1 MPRIV
6 IPKKVVQFRSNAGA
20 TMHLISVVAL
30 ASSLLASAPA
40 FAQGWTEYVNQNDF
54 FTVSFPGEPK
64 VQEIIYETEFS
75 LKLPARVY
83 SVDNGPSRYSLT
95 VVDYSDSAAKHA
107 ERLKNC
113 KADLG
118 GGDSCSN
125 PSRTEI
131 RGAMLHATWNLIKR
145 GGNLTYLS
153 YGVADLVE
161 GHFLQIT
168 NANES
173 RTFAAIHMHEN
184 RLYIL
189 EGTVP
194 KGAPAPGLFQQ
205 SLQFL
210 DKEGKRIRYQ
220 SIYTNGF
227 PPPPRTQYK

>member
-1 MPRIV
+1 MS
-6 IPKKVVQFRSNAGA
+6 FLTGA
-20 TMHLISVVAL
+20 TMRLISVVAL
-30 ASSLLASAPA
+30 ASSLLAAGPA

-64 VQEIIYETEFS
+64 VQEITYETEFS
-75 LKLPARVY
+75 LKLPAHVY
-83 SVDNGPSRYSLT
+83 SVDNGPNRYSLT
-95 VVDYSDSAAKHA
+95 VVDYSDTATRHA

-118 GGDSCSN
+118 GGDSCGN
-125 PSRTEI
+125 PSRTEL
-131 RGAMLHATWNLIKR
+131 RGAILHATWNLIKR
-145 GGNLTYLS
+145 GGKLTHLN

-189 EGTVP
+189 EGTVQ
-194 KGAPAPGLFQQ
+194 KGAAAPGLFQQ

-227 PPPPRTQYK
+227 PPPPRTQYR

>member
-1 MPRIV
+1 MR
-6 IPKKVVQFRSNAGA
+6 
-20 TMHLISVVAL
+20 LISIVAL
-30 ASSLLASAPA
+30 VFSLLVGASA
-40 FAQGWTEYVNQNDF
+40 FAQGWSEYKNQNDF

-64 VQEIIYETEFS
+64 VQEITYETEFA

-83 SVDNGPSRYSLT
+83 SVDNGPNRYSLT
-95 VVDYSDSAAKHA
+95 VVDYSDAPARHA

-113 KADLG
+113 KAELG
-118 GGDSCSN
+118 GGDSCGN

-131 RGAMLHATWNLIKR
+131 RGAMLHATWNLIKK
-145 GGNLTYLS
+145 GGKVTQLN

-168 NANES
+168 NTKES

-189 EGTVP
+189 EGTVQ
-194 KGAPAPGLFQQ
+194 KGAAAPGLFQQ

>member
-1 MPRIV
+1 MR
-6 IPKKVVQFRSNAGA
+6 
-20 TMHLISVVAL
+20 LISVVAL
-30 ASSLLASAPA
+30 ASSLLAAGPA

-64 VQEIIYETEFS
+64 IREITYETEFS
-75 LKLPARVY
+75 LELPARVY
-83 SVDNGPSRYSLT
+83 SVDNGPNRYSLT
-95 VVDYSDSAAKHA
+95 VVDYSDSAARHA

-118 GGDSCSN
+118 GGDSCGN

-131 RGAMLHATWNLIKR
+131 RGAMLHATWNLIKK
-145 GGNLTYLS
+145 GGKLTLLN

-173 RTFAAIHMHEN
+173 RTFAAIHRHGT

-189 EGTVP
+189 EATVP
-194 KGAPAPGLFQQ
+194 KGMPAPGLFQQ

-210 DKEGKRIRYQ
+210 DESGKPLRYQ
-220 SIYTNGF
+220 SYYTTGYSEGWRF
-227 PPPPRTQYK
+227 PAPAPPRSR

>member
-1 MPRIV
+1 MR
-6 IPKKVVQFRSNAGA
+6 
-20 TMHLISVVAL
+20 LISVVAL
-30 ASSLLASAPA
+30 GSSLLASAPA

-64 VQEIIYETEFS
+64 IQEISYETEFS

-83 SVDNGPSRYSLT
+83 TVDNGPNRYSLT

-131 RGAMLHATWNLIKR
+131 RGAMLYATWTLIKR
-145 GGNLTYLS
+145 GGKLTQLN

-168 NANES
+168 NVDES

-227 PPPPRTQYK
+227 PPPPRTQYR